1 MEQFKK
7 NAITVQAEIFDGSPE
22 QLMNLEAQ
30 GLQYKTYDNQR
41 IGIKSGNTYEDVEV
55 GDYIVMDIEGKFIVM
70 KPERFR
76 KTYSSMN
83 EESNQPG
90 TSAINPSYI
99 ENSNPVE
106 EINSDFTEDKVSTQN
121 LNRTMMIGFIS
132 VSLVVII
139 FGLTN
144 IFLYKSNIQKIV
156 EEANKTAIEKAS
168 NELLAQTQIEALQII
183 EKAKADAKEEAEQT
197 FRNEMKRL
205 TEEKLG
211 K

>member
-90 TSAINPSYI
+90 NSAINPSYI
-99 ENSNPVE
+99 ENPNPVE

-121 LNRTMMIGFIS
+121 LNRIMMIGFIS

-139 FGLTN
+139 FGLIN
-144 IFLYKSNIQKIV
+144 IFLYKSNVQKIV

-205 TEEKLG
+205 TEEKIG